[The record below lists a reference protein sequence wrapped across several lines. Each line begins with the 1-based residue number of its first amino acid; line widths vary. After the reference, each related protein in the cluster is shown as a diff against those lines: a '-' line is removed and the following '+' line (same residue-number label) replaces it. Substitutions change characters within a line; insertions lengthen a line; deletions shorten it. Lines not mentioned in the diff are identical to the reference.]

1 MQGVSKTCSE
11 NFVDYFPPG
20 KNGMTQSD
28 STEKLLKMHSKP
40 FIEKNWYFL
49 SGILLLRVAF

>member
-11 NFVDYFPPG
+11 NFVDYFRPG

-28 STEKLLKMHSKP
+28 STEKLLKS
-40 FIEKNWYFL
+40 
-49 SGILLLRVAF
+49 A

>member
-28 STEKLLKMHSKP
+28 STQKLLKS
-40 FIEKNWYFL
+40 
-49 SGILLLRVAF
+49 A